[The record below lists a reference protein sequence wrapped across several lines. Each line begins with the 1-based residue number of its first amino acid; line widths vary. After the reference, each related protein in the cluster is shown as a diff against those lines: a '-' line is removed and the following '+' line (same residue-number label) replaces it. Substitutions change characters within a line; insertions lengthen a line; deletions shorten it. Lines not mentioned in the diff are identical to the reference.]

1 MALGNE
7 FGRNIKENDDISAKE
22 REVYLAYIREKYPD
36 IDADTVIME
45 PDSDH
50 VRLSFRKPRKIVAKM
65 GGTLIGDP
73 DTWNEAKR
81 AEYYDTL
88 PNPIE

>member
-1 MALGNE
+1 MALDNE
-7 FGRNIKENDDISAKE
+7 FGKNIKENDDISAEE

-45 PDSDH
+45 PDGDY